1 MVWIVLVLVLAAVV
15 AVSVALVIR
24 YNQLSLNRSLTVEAR
39 RQFDVARSTRHGIIP
54 VFVAEA
60 RSALGDR
67 DPRIAD
73 LETAVVTAQT
83 VRTRSDAG
91 VAEHVVTDA
100 ARTVAAGLREKAT
113 AAEAEVGF
121 AGDLFSQLD
130 EHETHI
136 GAAVRHHNASV
147 RAYMRRRAQVLSAP
161 LRGAYAPIT
170 EIDYTPSEGDAHALE
185 RSPSPGAEDYRPG
198 RVAEGL

>member
-1 MVWIVLVLVLAAVV
+1 MVWIVLVLVAVAVV
-15 AVSVALVIR
+15 AVSVALVVR

-54 VFVAEA
+54 VFVTEA
-60 RSALGDR
+60 RGILSAD
-67 DPRIAD
+67 DPRTAD
-73 LETAVVTAQT
+73 LESALVAAQT
-83 VRTRSDAG
+83 VRSRLDAG

-100 ARTVAAGLREKAT
+100 ARAVAVGLRENAP
-113 AAEAEVGF
+113 AAEAAVGF

-147 RAYMRRRAQVLSAP
+147 RAYSRRRAQVLSAP
-161 LRGAYAPIT
+161 LRGVFPPIA
-170 EIDYTPSEGDAHALE
+170 EIGYTPSELDEHVVDGN
-185 RSPSPGAEDYRPG
+185 PSPGSENYRPG
-198 RVAEGL
+198 RVVEEM

>member
-1 MVWIVLVLVLAAVV
+1 MVWIVLVLTVVVV
-15 AVSVALVIR
+15 AVVSVALVVR
-24 YNQLSLNRSLTVEAR
+24 FNQLSLNRSLTGEAR

-60 RSALGDR
+60 RCVLTAD
-67 DPRIAD
+67 DPRVAD
-73 LETAVVTAQT
+73 LEQAVVTAQT
-83 VRTRSDAG
+83 VRTRQDAG

-100 ARTVAAGLREKAT
+100 VRTVAAGLREKAT

-121 AGDLFSQLD
+121 AADLFSQLD

-147 RAYMRRRAQVLSAP
+147 RAYSRRRGQVLSAP
-161 LRGAYAPIT
+161 LRGVFPLIA
-170 EIDYTPSEGDAHALE
+170 EIDYTPSELDEHAIDGD
-185 RSPSPGAEDYRPG
+185 PSPGSENYRPG
-198 RVAEGL
+198 RVVEER